1 MSANKRDLR
10 ESNGLLLPEKGGGG
24 PMYADKFSVFE
35 VAELRSELLQGGLDA
50 RDAAEVMQSFLAGR
64 GYGVSLEA
72 ARAAAFKVEG
82 SGCSLEVMQRELD
95 RIAMV
100 Q

>member
-1 MSANKRDLR
+1 MHA
-10 ESNGLLLPEKGGGG
+10 E
-24 PMYADKFSVFE
+24 KFSALE
-35 VAELRSELLQGGLDA
+35 VAELRIELIHSGMDA
-50 RDAAEVMQSFLAGR
+50 RDAAELMQTFLAGR

-72 ARAAAFKVEG
+72 ARAAAFTVEG

>member
-1 MSANKRDLR
+1 
-10 ESNGLLLPEKGGGG
+10 
-24 PMYADKFSVFE
+24 MYADKFSVYE
-35 VAELRSELLQGGLDA
+35 IAELRTALMRGGLDT
-50 RDAAEVMQSFLAGR
+50 RDAAELMRTFLAGR

-72 ARAAAFKVEG
+72 VRDAAFTVEG
-82 SGCSLEVMQRELD
+82 SGCSLEVMQRELE

>member
-1 MSANKRDLR
+1 MDM
-10 ESNGLLLPEKGGGG
+10 E
-24 PMYADKFSVFE
+24 KFSLLE
-35 VAELRSELLQGGLDA
+35 IAELRGELIRAGLDA
-50 RDAAEVMQSFLAGR
+50 RDVAEAMRAFLACR

-72 ARAAAFKVEG
+72 ARAAAFTVEG
-82 SGCSLEVMQRELD
+82 SGCSLEVMQRELE

>member
-1 MSANKRDLR
+1 MAANQRDLP
-10 ESNGLLLPEKGGGG
+10 ESNGLLPSKGEGD
-24 PMYADKFSVFE
+24 PMYIDKFSALE

-50 RDAAEVMQSFLAGR
+50 RDAAELMRSFLAGR

-72 ARAAAFKVEG
+72 SRAAACAVEG